1 MTNDDPPLAHVG
13 SQVPVWSNAVTDAQ
27 SQPHDPVGPV
37 PSDASFFDIP
47 GEVPYQDEYEAE
59 SRPMSASQQIRG
71 LLEWIAVA
79 VGALAVALLIK
90 AFLLQAF
97 FIPSGSML
105 ETLQIND
112 RVLVN
117 KLSYRLHDVNRGDV
131 VVFVKPPLA
140 SGEIND
146 LIKRVVALP
155 GETLTLVDGV
165 VYIDGVKL
173 DEPYTLGKPSV
184 PERDIIPGCDNAP
197 APDRCT
203 VPPGFV
209 FVMGDNRTGSS
220 DSRTFGPIEESS
232 IVGRAFLK
240 VWPISDI
247 SFL

>member
-1 MTNDDPPLAHVG
+1 MTHEQPLTHAG
-13 SQVPVWSNAVTDAQ
+13 AQVPVWSDPVNDTQ
-27 SQPHDPVGPV
+27 SQPFDPADLGAGE
-37 PSDASFFDIP
+37 ASFFDNP
-47 GEVPYQDEYEAE
+47 LGEGDDEFE
-59 SRPMSASQQIRG
+59 SARPSVSASQQIRG
-71 LLEWIAVA
+71 VLEWIAVA

-90 AFLLQAF
+90 AFMFQAF
-97 FIPSGSML
+97 FIPSGSMF
-105 ETLQIND
+105 ETLHVND

-117 KLSYRLHDVNRGDV
+117 KLSYRLHSVNRGDV
-131 VVFVKPPLA
+131 IVFVKPPLA
-140 SGEIND
+140 SGPIND

-155 GETLTLVDGV
+155 GETVTLVDGE
-165 VYIDGVKL
+165 VYIDGAKL

-184 PERDIIPGCDNAP
+184 PERDVIPGCDNAP

-203 VPPGFV
+203 IPPGFV

-220 DSRTFGPIEESS
+220 DSRTFGPIEEAS